1 MNQRA
6 KEGLRLALLVSLVAM
21 VLAGC
26 GKNVNRVVP
35 TPPTVP
41 SQPLRDVAVIG
52 PVDDIRAIH
61 IQEMW
66 DGLHDYGS
74 VAYDLMRANDDFV
87 GRGSFSVTARYTG
100 QHQTRLEDV
109 NVSVSDVSKLV
120 QAISLSTAVPL
131 GAIAGPTPPEGT
143 YSLTIFF
150 DLKDS
155 RVFLNAT
162 TEPWLVQW
170 NQPDTWM
177 LNSRGP
183 RDAYDQLQPSLKGEA
198 LNQLRDLVSRPL
210 TPTAVASPTSR

>member
-6 KEGLRLALLVSLVAM
+6 KEGLRLALLVSLMAM
-21 VLAGC
+21 ALAGC
-26 GKNVNRVVP
+26 GKNVSGVVP
-35 TPPTVP
+35 SAVPPR
-41 SQPLRDVAVIG
+41 PLREVAVIG

-74 VAYDLMRANDDFV
+74 VAYDLMRENDDFV

-100 QHQTRLEDV
+100 QHQTRQEDV
-109 NVSVSDVSKLV
+109 KVSISEVSNFL
-120 QAISLSTAVPL
+120 QAISLSPAVPL
-131 GAIAGPTPPEGT
+131 GALARPTPPEGS
-143 YSLTIFF
+143 YSLTIAF

-170 NQPDTWM
+170 NQPDIWM
-177 LNSRGP
+177 LNSHAP
-183 RDAYDQLQPSLKGEA
+183 EVAYDQLRSSLKGDVV
-198 LNQLRDLVSRPL
+198 NQMRDFVSRPV
-210 TPTAVASPTSR
+210 TPTPAASPTPR